1 MSAVADVESSESSNL
16 RKREPVESPKTRKKR
31 KVSETIQANFIK
43 LTSHKCSTSIQIKF
57 KFREPPTKI
66 SFDIS
71 VKINNQKVLTQ
82 ISEAKGED

>member
-1 MSAVADVESSESSNL
+1 MAKIADVESSKSLNL
-16 RKREPVESPKTRKKR
+16 CKRELEESLKTHKKQ

-43 LTSHKCSTSIQIKF
+43 LTSHKCSTSIQIQI
-57 KFREPPTKI
+57 KFREPLTKI

>member
-1 MSAVADVESSESSNL
+1 MSAVTDVESSKSSNL
-16 RKREPVESPKTRKKR
+16 RKHELVESPKTHKKR
-31 KVSETIQANFIK
+31 KVGETIQANFIK
-43 LTSHKCSTSIQIKF
+43 LTSHKCSTSIQIQI
-57 KFREPPTKI
+57 KFREPLTKI